1 MLTCDP
7 ALMYSA
13 EQPNPSHLLAADPP
27 TPGLVLEHPPNQ
39 LLTRSLLAQGGEG
52 RTWLTNRTVSS
63 SRGALPS
70 SVPSVTTQ
78 SQENIR
84 RQTPPTQH
92 RQVQRLESGLSPLLL
107 QHRDFDCQLPFTES
121 ASSLSEQLQQQ
132 FGHAYQQQQE
142 QHRISPN
149 MVRHRSMSE
158 YEGEQTQWSVLQ
170 LASSHNQHQVQCPP
184 SVSTP
189 SLCSREEDERVRSV
203 PGRSNNRTS
212 DGGYQ
217 QPPTDLDLPAN
228 RHVASDQLTDYL
240 EEIQA
245 EQCLEKNQS
254 VPALWQCQQS
264 LSTSSSLSSLSTK
277 VMG

>member
-1 MLTCDP
+1 
-7 ALMYSA
+7 MYSA
-13 EQPNPSHLLAADPP
+13 EQPNLSHLLAADPS

-52 RTWLTNRTVSS
+52 RAWLTNRTVSS
-63 SRGALPS
+63 SRGGLPS

-78 SQENIR
+78 SQENIH

-92 RQVQRLESGLSPLLL
+92 RQVQRLESGLSPLFL
-107 QHRDFDCQLPFTES
+107 QHRDFDCQVPFTES

-142 QHRISPN
+142 QQRISPN

-158 YEGEQTQWSVLQ
+158 YEGEQIQWSVLQ
-170 LASSHNQHQVQCPP
+170 LASSHNQRQVQCPP

-189 SLCSREEDERVRSV
+189 SLCSHEEEERFRPV

-217 QPPTDLDLPAN
+217 QPPTDLDLPAD

-245 EQCLEKNQS
+245 ERCLEKNQS

-277 VMG
+277 VMR